1 MLGGLAMGLAGKN
14 IQASQDLLW
23 ADVEGDIGLVG
34 GIVKILQ
41 IRVRYHLKVP
51 AGREMAAMEA
61 FSSYLPFCPAAQS
74 VIGCIDIEHNLDI
87 ETP

>member
-14 IQASQDLLW
+14 IQTSQDLLW

-34 GIVKILQ
+34 GIVKIMQ

-51 AGREMAAMEA
+51 AGMENDA
-61 FSSYLPFCPAAQS
+61 TETFSSYLAFCPAAQS
-74 VIGCIDIEHNLDI
+74 LMGCIAIEHSLDMKVL
-87 ETP
+87 